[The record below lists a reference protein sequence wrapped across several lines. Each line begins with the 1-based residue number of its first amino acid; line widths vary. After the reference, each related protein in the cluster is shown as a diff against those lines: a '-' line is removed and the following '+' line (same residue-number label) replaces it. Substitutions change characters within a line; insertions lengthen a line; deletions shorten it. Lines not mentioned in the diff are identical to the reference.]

1 MGLCRAVLHFYSKD
15 ELPGKLFKLVLVIW
29 ACFAW
34 ISLAV
39 VLVLYLS
46 GRPCFMELIQQE
58 NGSYIIYD
66 LFLLG
71 LFLLPWHYADFWC
84 LS

>member
-1 MGLCRAVLHFYSKD
+1 MVLCRAVLRFYSKD

-58 NGSYIIYD
+58 NGSYILRSASKKCYYPAFST
-66 LFLLG
+66 LVN
-71 LFLLPWHYADFWC
+71 
-84 LS
+84 